1 MDTGNKFKN
10 KQQKLFGH
18 EQRKQNC
25 MDYCRLMVQFYVQP
39 QKVLLI

>member
-18 EQRKQNC
+18 EQRKQNW
-25 MDYCRLMVQFYVQP
+25 MSKENRTGWIIVG
-39 QKVLLI
+39 